1 MGLELCLQG
10 LKICNFLWFSSTS
23 TWKQEEGQSFE
34 KAHMY
39 KYMMNIYTYVYIHL
53 KNPVWAFSVILWK
66 VFVGHPILAASG
78 PIENQGKEQALE

>member
-1 MGLELCLQG
+1 
-10 LKICNFLWFSSTS
+10 
-23 TWKQEEGQSFE
+23 
-34 KAHMY
+34 MY